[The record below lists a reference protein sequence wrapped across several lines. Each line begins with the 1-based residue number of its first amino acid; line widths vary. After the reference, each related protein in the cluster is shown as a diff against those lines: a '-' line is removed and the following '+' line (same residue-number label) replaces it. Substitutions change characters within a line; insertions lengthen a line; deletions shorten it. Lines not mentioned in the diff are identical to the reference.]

1 MSKFFIFII
10 VTVCLNAASQILMK
24 AGMNRVGQAEFSVSR
39 ITAMAADAITNP
51 LIIFGLIT
59 MTISMGTHLLSL
71 SRFDASFAFP
81 FISLA
86 YVIVAG
92 WGYFFLG
99 EDVNAVRLVGIGTI
113 ILGTIIMAYS

>member
-1 MSKFFIFII
+1 MSKFFIFIL
-10 VTVCLNAASQILMK
+10 VTVCLNATSQILMK
-24 AGMNRVGQAEFSVSR
+24 AGMNRVGQAEFSVSK
-39 ITAMAADAITNP
+39 ISSMALDAITNP
-51 LIIFGLIT
+51 LIILGLTT
-59 MTISMGTHLLSL
+59 MTISMVTHLLSL

-81 FISLA
+81 FLSLA

-99 EDVNAVRLVGIGTI
+99 EDVNMTRVIGIGTI